1 MTGKTQLL
9 RLSVVLT
16 LVIAIG
22 PASAWGPRAQR
33 TITGMAIQVI
43 QGKYPGTFR
52 PGDSD
57 YTRDVLMGA
66 EAGWP
71 VISKSIPIHSDAEA
85 IQAVASEIELL
96 RDVRSF
102 GAGSYFAYR
111 LGALSTLVSD
121 IMLPYGLAWDETSK
135 SMKAKIDRDIEE
147 NLNSYRYTNSSTERT
162 LIINATEYFGNQ
174 MHFYNDNKMIVADDY
189 KRGRGYNGLLKQ
201 SSKSQFQA
209 AIDAVSDAWYTI
221 LTAESKAKGSVTSDL
236 LAGYFVDEIAYQLG
250 EKRNFHQAGVV
261 YENLETL
268 NSLNPEYFE
277 EIGDLYYAFDTK
289 ESAERS
295 VKEWKKAFELGGP
308 NREQASRKISDHYLR
323 EGQNFLQLATEKGA
337 GETELP
343 SALAAFKNALQYNRT
358 SEEAA
363 DLIQSTNTKIKE
375 RNERREMIVDIIAK
389 AEQVKEEAQNQATGG
404 NYGNAIGEFN
414 RAKEILTAVDDE
426 FTDQATI
433 AKDMTQTIT
442 QNISKAISDVQEQA
456 GAAIEKGEALE
467 EQHKYEDAIQQYKL
481 VPTIVSVIPEDHNN
495 TATQDKKDII
505 VLSETK
511 VAEATNNKA
520 RYEASQAAG
529 APGAPGAGAM
539 QRPGAAAPAAAGTA
553 PALTAPPAAP
563 ALRGRSSRARE
574 EE

>member
-43 QGKYPGTFR
+43 QSKYPGTFR

-66 EAGWP
+66 EAGWS
-71 VISKSIPIHSDAEA
+71 VIAKSLPINSDAEA
-85 IQAVASEIELL
+85 VQAVASEIELL

-111 LGALSTLVSD
+111 MGALSSLIAD
-121 IMLPYGLAWDETSK
+121 IMLPYGLAWDETDEA
-135 SMKAKIDRDIEE
+135 MKTKVDVDIEE
-147 NLNSYRYTNSSTERT
+147 NLNAYRYTNSSTERT
-162 LIINATEYFGNQ
+162 LILNSSEYFGAQ
-174 MHFYNDNKMIVADDY
+174 MHFYHDNKMIIADDY

-201 SSKSQFQA
+201 SSKAHFEA
-209 AIDAVSDAWYTI
+209 AISAVSDAWYTI
-221 LTAESKAKGSVTSDL
+221 LTAESKSKSARTSDL
-236 LAGYFVDEIAYQLG
+236 LARYFVDEIAYQLG
-250 EKRNFHQAGVV
+250 EKQNFHQAGVV

-268 NSLNPEYFE
+268 NSSNALFFE

-295 VKEWKKAFELGGP
+295 VKEWKRAFELSGE
-308 NREQASRKISDHYLR
+308 NREAVSKKISEHFLR
-323 EGQNFLQLATEKGA
+323 EGREYLELATEKGA

-343 SALAAFKNALQYNRT
+343 SALASFKEALQFNRT
-358 SEEAA
+358 SQEAA
-363 DLIQSTNTKIKE
+363 DLIQDTNLKIKE

-389 AEQVKEEAQNQATGG
+389 AAQVQEEAQNHATGG

-414 RAKEILTAVDDE
+414 KAKEMVD
-426 FTDQATI
+426 
-433 AKDMTQTIT
+433 TIT
-442 QNISKAISDVQEQA
+442 KNVSKAISDVQEQA

-467 EQHKYEDAIQQYKL
+467 EQHKYDEAIQQYTL

-511 VAEATNNKA
+511 IAEATNNKA
-520 RYEASQAAG
+520 RYEASQQAGGG
-529 APGAPGAGAM
+529 APGAAGAAMRAPGAA
-539 QRPGAAAPAAAGTA
+539 PGAAPAAAGA
-553 PALTAPPAAP
+553 AAPPAAP
-563 ALRGRSSRARE
+563 APRSIRDRKLGDE
-574 EE
+574 

>member
-43 QGKYPGTFR
+43 QSKYPGTFR

-57 YTRDVLMGA
+57 YTRDVLKGA
-66 EAGWP
+66 EAGWS
-71 VISKSIPIHSDAEA
+71 VIAKSLPINSDAEA
-85 IQAVASEIELL
+85 VQAVASEIELL

-111 LGALSTLVSD
+111 LGALSSLIAD
-121 IMLPYGLAWDETSK
+121 IMLPYGLAWDETDEG
-135 SMKAKIDRDIEE
+135 MKAKIDLDIEE
-147 NLNSYRYTNSSTERT
+147 NLNAYRYTSSSTERT
-162 LIINATEYFGNQ
+162 LILNASEYFGDQ
-174 MHFYNDNKMIVADDY
+174 MHFYHDNKMIVADDY

-201 SSKSQFQA
+201 SSKAHFEA
-209 AIDAVSDAWYTI
+209 AISAVSDAWYTI
-221 LTAESKAKGSVTSDL
+221 LTAESKTKSSKTSDL
-236 LAGYFVDEIAYQLG
+236 LARYFVDEIAYQLG
-250 EKRNFHQAGVV
+250 EKRNFHQAGVI

-268 NSLNPEYFE
+268 SSSNPLFFE

-289 ESAERS
+289 ESADRS
-295 VKEWKKAFELGGP
+295 VKEWKSAFELGGE
-308 NREQASRKISDHYLR
+308 NRVAVSKKISDHFLR
-323 EGQNFLQLATEKGA
+323 EGREYLELAAEKGA

-343 SALAAFKNALQYNRT
+343 SALAAFKEALQYNRT
-358 SEEAA
+358 SDEAA
-363 DLIQSTNTKIKE
+363 DLIQDTNLKIKE

-389 AEQVKEEAQNQATGG
+389 AAQVQEEAQNHATGG

-414 RAKEILTAVDDE
+414 KAKEILAAVDDE
-426 FTDQATI
+426 FTDQAGI
-433 AKDMTQTIT
+433 AKDMVDTIT
-442 QNISKAISDVQEQA
+442 KNVSKAISDVQEQA

-467 EQHKYEDAIQQYKL
+467 EQHKYDEAIQQYTL

-511 VAEATNNKA
+511 IAEATNNKA
-520 RYEASQAAG
+520 RYEASQQAG
-529 APGAPGAGAM
+529 GTPGAPGAATPAM
-539 QRPGAAAPAAAGTA
+539 RAPAAAGA
-553 PALTAPPAAP
+553 AAPPAAP
-563 ALRGRSSRARE
+563 APRSVRDRKLGDE
-574 EE
+574 

>member
-43 QGKYPGTFR
+43 QSKYPGTFR

-57 YTRDVLMGA
+57 YTRDVLKGA
-66 EAGWP
+66 EAGWS
-71 VISKSIPIHSDAEA
+71 VIAQGLPINSDAEA
-85 IQAVASEIELL
+85 VQAVASEIELL

-111 LGALSTLVSD
+111 MGALSSLIAD
-121 IMLPYGLAWDETSK
+121 IMLPYGLAWDETDK
-135 SMKAKIDRDIEE
+135 SMKAKIDVDIEE
-147 NLNSYRYTNSSTERT
+147 NLNAYRYTNSSTERA
-162 LIINATEYFGNQ
+162 LILNSSEYFGAQ
-174 MHFYNDNKMIVADDY
+174 MHFYHDNKLIIADDY

-201 SSKSQFQA
+201 SSKAHFEA
-209 AIDAVSDAWYTI
+209 AISAVSDAWYTI
-221 LTAESKAKGSVTSDL
+221 LTAESKGKSTKTSDL
-236 LAGYFVDEIAYQLG
+236 LARYFVDEIAYQLG
-250 EKRNFHQAGVV
+250 EKQNFHQAGVV

-268 NSLNPEYFE
+268 NSSNASFFE

-295 VKEWKKAFELGGP
+295 VKEWKRAFELGGD
-308 NREQASRKISDHYLR
+308 NREAVSKKISDHFLR
-323 EGQNFLQLATEKGA
+323 EGRTYLELATEKGA

-343 SALAAFKNALQYNRT
+343 SALASFKEALQYNRT

-363 DLIQSTNTKIKE
+363 DLIQDTNLKIKE
-375 RNERREMIVDIIAK
+375 RNERREMIVDIIAT
-389 AEQVKEEAQNQATGG
+389 ALQVQEEAQNQATGG
-404 NYGNAIGEFN
+404 NFGNAIGEFN
-414 RAKEILTAVDDE
+414 RAKEILSAVDDE
-426 FTDQATI
+426 FTDQADI
-433 AKDMTQTIT
+433 AKDMVDTIT
-442 QNISKAISDVQEQA
+442 KNVSKAISDVQEQA

-467 EQHKYEDAIQQYKL
+467 EQHKYDEAIQQYTL

-511 VAEATNNKA
+511 IAEATNNKA
-520 RYEASQAAG
+520 RYEASQQAG
-529 APGAPGAGAM
+529 GTPGAPGAAPAM
-539 QRPGAAAPAAAGTA
+539 QAPGAAPAAVGVA
-553 PALTAPPAAP
+553 APPAP
-563 ALRGRSSRARE
+563 RSPGDRRRARDE
-574 EE
+574 E

>member
-22 PASAWGPRAQR
+22 PAFAWGPRAQR

-43 QGKYPGTFR
+43 QSKYPGTFR

-57 YTRDVLMGA
+57 YTRDVLKGA
-66 EAGWP
+66 EAGWS
-71 VISKSIPIHSDAEA
+71 VIAKSLPINSDAEA
-85 IQAVASEIELL
+85 VQAVASEIELL

-111 LGALSTLVSD
+111 LGALSSLIAD
-121 IMLPYGLAWDETSK
+121 IMLPYGLAWDEADEA
-135 SMKAKIDRDIEE
+135 MKAKIDLDIEE
-147 NLNSYRYTNSSTERT
+147 NLNAYRYTSSSTERT
-162 LIINATEYFGNQ
+162 LILNATEYFGDQ
-174 MHFYNDNKMIVADDY
+174 MHFYPDNKMIVADDY
-189 KRGRGYNGLLKQ
+189 KRGRGYSGLLKQ
-201 SSKSQFQA
+201 SSKAHFEA
-209 AIDAVSDAWYTI
+209 AISAVADAWYTI
-221 LTAESKAKGSVTSDL
+221 LTAESKSKSSKTSDL
-236 LAGYFVDEIAYQLG
+236 LARYFVDEIAYQLS
-250 EKRNFHQAGVV
+250 EKQNFHQAGVV

-268 NSLNPEYFE
+268 SSSNAHFFE

-295 VKEWKKAFELGGP
+295 VKEWKRAFELGGE
-308 NREQASRKISDHYLR
+308 NREAVSKKISDHFLR
-323 EGQNFLQLATEKGA
+323 EGREYLELAAEKGA

-343 SALAAFKNALQYNRT
+343 SALAAFKEALQFNRT
-358 SEEAA
+358 SDEAA
-363 DLIQSTNTKIKE
+363 DLIQDTNLKIKE
-375 RNERREMIVDIIAK
+375 RDERREMIVDIIAK
-389 AEQVKEEAQNQATGG
+389 AAQVQEEAQNHATGG

-414 RAKEILTAVDDE
+414 KAKEILSAVDDE
-426 FTDQATI
+426 FTDQADI
-433 AKDMTQTIT
+433 AKDMVDTIT
-442 QNISKAISDVQEQA
+442 KNVSKAISDVQEQA

-467 EQHKYEDAIQQYKL
+467 EQHKYDEAIQQYTL

-511 VAEATNNKA
+511 IAEATNNKA

-529 APGAPGAGAM
+529 GAPGAAGGAAPAM
-539 QRPGAAAPAAAGTA
+539 RAPGAAAPAAVGA
-553 PALTAPPAAP
+553 PAAP
-563 ALRGRSSRARE
+563 APRSVRDRKLVGDE
-574 EE
+574 